1 MNGFLISSWSL
12 ENYQLL
18 SGYPPIPKREWNRNQ
33 FVEKIIQKK
42 RKGPKTVS
50 KLSPSY
56 EKSALLLLR

>member
-50 KLSPSY
+50 KLSPLY